1 MPPSGFQTADRLVTT
16 LNVSTTFMVRLIP
29 PIAPTIGLAP
39 FASPIVATQVPVDFM
54 FTGSATSSQA
64 PIAVVQ
70 YKVEGGEF
78 ANAVNASGNWSQFN
92 IRLPLPPTAGG
103 PDHVLTIRAIDTF
116 GTSAK
121 SRSPSPFTPSRQS
134 SFRPAATRP
143 SPARRPPRRSRAGRG
158 SSRSR
163 TNADIGTSSSARVF
177 DPLWM
182 LTRQW
187 QMGEFQAE
195 DAGTPVQARVRATTA
210 TLCRRFSGELPK
222 PSVSPAPVP
231 IAAQAYNPAQTPLE
245 VLVERRRMRAND
257 EKDARM
263 LTFAVESGLHFLRML
278 ESQALSK
285 YRPVFITKLALQPL
299 AHDHSP

>member
-1 MPPSGFQTADRLVTT
+1 M
-16 LNVSTTFMVRLIP
+16 
-29 PIAPTIGLAP
+29 
-39 FASPIVATQVPVDFM
+39 
-54 FTGSATSSQA
+54 
-64 PIAVVQ
+64 
-70 YKVEGGEF
+70 
-78 ANAVNASGNWSQFN
+78 
-92 IRLPLPPTAGG
+92 
-103 PDHVLTIRAIDTF
+103 
-116 GTSAK
+116 
-121 SRSPSPFTPSRQS
+121 
-134 SFRPAATRP
+134 
-143 SPARRPPRRSRAGRG
+143 
-158 SSRSR
+158 
-163 TNADIGTSSSARVF
+163 F

-263 LTFAVESGLHFLRML
+263 LTFAVEVGLHFLRML

-285 YRPVFITKLALQPL
+285 YRPVFITKLALQPPATISPTLIDDATSRYVQSMVGRAPDGRQL
-299 AHDHSP
+299 AALLRTSGRAAGPRSRPEHRRRRSTEGAAGGHELARWVRLDGSEPGGTTDDAWNPPRLEYALSVGAKLSANAGDEMTYSASRSTADRLELVRRQHPGLS